1 MSSNFFKNYFTET
14 RPVKMA
20 IIDIERLSRELSP
33 HHIRAIRALLSEPSK
48 TAAAQKAEISRQTLW
63 RWLKKPAF
71 QEAVIAGT
79 QEQIEALWADVRKRN
94 I

>member
-1 MSSNFFKNYFTET
+1 
-14 RPVKMA
+14 
-20 IIDIERLSRELSP
+20 
-33 HHIRAIRALLSEPSK
+33 LSEPSK